1 MGVSGAVLLG
11 DRRKPTDAG
20 WRKLAGVRGVG
31 KTVGVSGGSVR
42 VVCDGVGGDTSAG
55 GSNGGGVGTDDTTDL
70 LLVLGGTVGDVSRGM
85 DAGDTSGSPPVGDTR
100 RPSPTPVAAYGS

>member
-42 VVCDGVGGDTSAG
+42 VVCDGVAGDTSAG